1 MSARF
6 AALMHELAPA
16 TFAAT
21 ATNAV
26 ERTTLVAE
34 SRESQPYEDRT
45 AKVLEIRHRLLLN
58 GRNLGIDESV
68 LAAISIHEIE
78 SLEGYGSRFI
88 GSYLYALR
96 DSALRARGKVPGDET
111 APAICRKCGP
121 IWLASEVA
129 AVALSVDG
137 WPRVL
142 GCPWCHVKDR
152 GLIPRPAVV
161 CADCEHFAPDSIHP
175 SGGVGGCGKGIVGSP
190 HYPHAKR
197 QCAVFLPKGSS

>member
-6 AALMHELAPA
+6 AALMEELAPA
-16 TFAAT
+16 TFATA
-21 ATNAV
+21 ATNSA
-26 ERTTLVAE
+26 EQTPLVAE
-34 SRESQPYEDRT
+34 SQESQPYEDRT
-45 AKVLEIRHRLLLN
+45 TKVLAIRHRLLLN

-68 LAAISIHEIE
+68 LAAISIREIE
-78 SLEGYGSRFI
+78 SLDGHDSGLIE
-88 GSYLYALR
+88 SYLYALR

-121 IWLASEVA
+121 VWLAPEVA
-129 AVALSVDG
+129 EVAPSVGG

-152 GLIPRPAVV
+152 GLIPRPVAA

-175 SGGVGGCGKGIVGSP
+175 SGGVGDCGRSTVSSP
-190 HYPHAKR
+190 HYPHAKH
-197 QCAVFLPKGSS
+197 QCGGFMPKGSS